1 MDIRDAFFNQ
11 LYEIA
16 KSDKNV
22 IVLTAD
28 MGVNEFVRFRELKG
42 QFYNVG
48 ISEQNM
54 VNMAQGLALQG
65 KKVYV
70 YTIAVFLQRAFEQI
84 KLACNMNLPITFIG
98 GCVGLSNSTDG
109 FTHYC
114 INDITCMRTLP
125 NLVILSPSHAEMAR
139 DFAIQSYK
147 SKSPIYVRLDKG
159 TFHDVPQGD
168 KYTSGVT
175 NWGVYDT
182 TIIATG
188 NMVSMALE
196 LNYGIIDLYKLNPI
210 NKELLLKHLKP
221 VKQLITLEEHL
232 NIGLGSIISEFL
244 TDNNLHIPLKRL
256 GVTKTSPIGS
266 REYMQKMNGLDIEVI
281 KKVIN
286 EMS

>member
-16 KSDKNV
+16 KSNPNV

-28 MGVNEFVRFRELKG
+28 MGVNEFARFRELRG

-84 KLACNMNLPITFIG
+84 KLACQMNLPITFIG

-125 NLVILSPSHAEMAR
+125 NLTILNPSY
-139 DFAIQSYK
+139 DYFAQLSAKQSYE
-147 SKSPIYVRLDKG
+147 SKTPLYVRLDKG
-159 TFHDVPQGD
+159 NFRAERSNV
-168 KYTSGVT
+168 SGF
-175 NWGVYDT
+175 GADLI
-182 TIIATG
+182 IIATG
-188 NMVSMALE
+188 NMVDNALQVA
-196 LNYGIIDLYKLNPI
+196 
-210 NKELLLKHLKP
+210 KELKQILDIGVWDLFQLQPLNLPFIEDILKETKRI
-221 VKQLITLEEHL
+221 ITLEEHL
-232 NIGLGSIISEFL
+232 NCGLGSIISEFL

-256 GVTKTSPIGS
+256 GVSKTSPIGS
-266 REYMQKMNGLDIEVI
+266 REYMQKLNGLDVEGI
-281 KKVIN
+281 KNAIR
-286 EMS
+286 